1 MGMNAVEGL
10 LRWARWADRRLRPV
24 RPRVLNRG
32 AVDDGAASVG
42 ALSAAACLRRLSLE
56 LKAEALRPDGEFDY
70 RRVGGSE
77 AHRRMCAA
85 AVAVRGVDPLAL
97 LDSERLAFWVN
108 VYNALVIQASVEF
121 DLRRRLDELGGLDA
135 FFVRAAYEIDG
146 QIFSLDDM
154 EHGILRANHG
164 HSRSRGSQFSA
175 RDPRAA
181 LCLAKID
188 PRLHF
193 VLHCGAASC
202 PAVGVLEVAS
212 LEQQLDD
219 ATRIFLEGPDGFA
232 VDAGGGRVILPALMQ
247 WNAGDFGGEAG
258 LLPFVGRYVELPG
271 VEGWRLDYREYDW
284 RLG

>member
-1 MGMNAVEGL
+1 MNAVEGS
-10 LRWARWADRRLRPV
+10 LRWARWAHRRLRPI

-32 AVDDGAASVG
+32 AVDDDAALVG
-42 ALSAAACLRRLSLE
+42 ALPAAACLRRLSLE
-56 LKAEALRPDGEFDY
+56 VKAEALTPGRGFDY
-70 RRVGGSE
+70 RRVGRSE
-77 AHRRMCAA
+77 PYRRMCAA
-85 AVAVRGVDPLAL
+85 AVAVRGLDPSAL

-135 FFVRAAYEIDG
+135 FFARAAYEIDG
-146 QIFSLDDM
+146 QTFSLDDM
-154 EHGILRANHG
+154 EHGILRANRGHG
-164 HSRSRGSQFSA
+164 RSRGSQFAAS
-175 RDPRAA
+175 DPRAA
-181 LCLAKID
+181 LCLAEID

-219 ATRIFLEGPDGFA
+219 ATLGFLEGPDGFA
-232 VDAGGGRVILPALMQ
+232 VDAGEGRVVLPAFMR

-258 LLPFVGRYVELPG
+258 LLPFVGRYVELPD